1 MFFKLVV
8 CFFNLSDQILDV
20 KLKFSPNDVA
30 DLKPQYLNDA
40 TQLIIPQRN
49 IIEDDAT

>member
-8 CFFNLSDQILDV
+8 CYFYLSDQILDV
-20 KLKFSPNDVA
+20 KLKYSPNHVA
-30 DLKPQYLNDA
+30 KLKPQYLNDA